1 MGCNTMIC
9 SRDELFVL
17 CCLWDCRAYLR
28 LFLGGDPGLVFNINY
43 CPEDCRGAILSL
55 YSHGLIEW
63 SVEGGEVVDIKDG
76 LRNDA
81 ARDVSNGIVIGLTEM
96 GGCFFEDYFDI
107 DWGGYVSEVF
117 IEADGG
123 VIKASGMV
131 VLGGIFDWIEKKG
144 VYDFFDFTIDFGCDL
159 IYWKKI
165 SCFNIHCFR
174 RNSVIDGYELL
185 REMIDVISSNFDSL
199 IAGKI
204 RNALK

>member
-1 MGCNTMIC
+1 MIY

-17 CCLWDCRAYLR
+17 CCLWDSRAYLR

-43 CPEDCRGAILSL
+43 LPHDCRGAILSL

-63 SVEGGEVVDIKDG
+63 SVEGGEVLDIKDG
-76 LRNDA
+76 LRNNA
-81 ARDVSNGIVIGLTEM
+81 ARDAGNGIVIGLTEM

-107 DWGGYVSEVF
+107 DWDGYVSEVS

-123 VIKASGMV
+123 GLIKASGVV
-131 VLGGIFDWIEKKG
+131 VLGKIFDWAEKNG
-144 VYDFFDFTIDFGCDL
+144 VYNFFDFTVDFGCDL
-159 IYWKKI
+159 LYWKKI
-165 SCFNIHCFR
+165 SCLNIHCFR
-174 RNSVIDGYELL
+174 RKSVIDGYELL
-185 REMIDVISSNFDSL
+185 GEMIDVISSDFDFV